1 MMRRA
6 LKFYGVTG
14 LKILWPLFAD
24 VDTYIIASGI
34 LLHQVLELLPTLLV
48 PMPDRLLDQ
57 QMVFVDARRKAP
69 ATGSESTMGSATGAG
84 LWNATP
90 TRF

>member
-48 PMPDRLLDQ
+48 PMPDRLINRWLRC
-57 QMVFVDARRKAP
+57 MREGP
-69 ATGSESTMGSATGAG
+69 
-84 LWNATP
+84 P
-90 TRF
+90 TIL